1 MTPQSETDRPLER
14 GCWAQDYAIESG
26 QTHYHELSH
35 TRVWV
40 TLLDQ
45 EWQLRHQSIP
55 DSEDQNEWN
64 QRIAWNL
71 PGSDVP
77 VQRFVRP
84 DAGNNVRYLPVMAD
98 KPTVVRP
105 YQPLTLP
112 PHTECTIYVG
122 TLVTM
127 AVQVGDAGTTLMELP
142 LAQPALT
149 WLGRNTMEGDLC
161 YAAATYAR
169 LVLEAVPKRPWR
181 AITPV
186 TIINRRSEPLL
197 LERFSLPTP
206 LLALYRNER
215 DQLWTPK
222 VTITC
227 DTDMASARLKVDSG
241 TVEAAGD
248 CTLVTAARE
257 QPARGTFV
265 RAFDRMFG

>member
-1 MTPQSETDRPLER
+1 MTPQPETDRPLEPGR
-14 GCWAQDYAIESG
+14 WAHGYTMASG

-40 TLLDQ
+40 TLLNQ
-45 EWQLRHQSIP
+45 EWQLRHEPIP
-55 DSEDQNEWN
+55 GSEDQNQWN
-64 QRIAWNL
+64 QRIAWSL
-71 PGSDVP
+71 PGSDVS

-84 DAGNNVRYLPVMAD
+84 DAGSQVRYLPVMAD
-98 KPTVVRP
+98 KPTVMRP
-105 YQPLTLP
+105 SQPLTLP
-112 PHTECTIYVG
+112 PLTECTIYVG

-127 AVQVGDAGTTLMELP
+127 AVQAGSAGTTLMELP

-149 WLGRNTMEGDLC
+149 WLGRNSMEGDLC

-169 LVLEAVPKRPWR
+169 LALETVPKRPWR

-186 TIINRRSEPLL
+186 TIVNRRSQPLL
-197 LERFSLPTP
+197 LERLSLPTP

-227 DTDMASARLKVDSG
+227 ETDMASARLKVDNG

-248 CTLVTAARE
+248 CTLITAARE
-257 QPARGTFV
+257 QPVRGTFV